1 MEETGSFPR
10 RGPGFDRDWTQGNI
24 LQNLLLLSWPM
35 VVSNSLMMLGP
46 TIDMIWVGR
55 LGPAAIAGVGVAGIA
70 VQLVMSAMMGL
81 TMGMRAMIARFIGA
95 GDVAGA
101 VNVARQALVLSAA
114 FAVILAFVGQFYA
127 EPILGL
133 FKLQP
138 DVVSEGAAYL
148 RVMFVGS
155 AAMAFRMMAEAVMQ
169 ASGDAMTPMKIS
181 VFYRLFHVA
190 LCPFLIFGW
199 WIFPRLGVVGAA
211 TTNVVSQSLSVVLGL
226 WVLLSGRSRLR
237 LTLKNFRLDANIIW
251 RMVRIGFP
259 SLISGIQ
266 RTFSQFFLMYFM
278 APFGTL
284 AVAAHS
290 LIQRIEMFLFMP
302 GMAFGNASGVLVGQN
317 LGARQPERAEKSAWL
332 AVGLVEALM
341 LFFSVLLLLWPE
353 ATIRIFNSEP
363 ALVEMGG
370 VFVKIAVAGYIV
382 LGLQS
387 VLMQSISGA
396 GDTVPP
402 MLISVVIVWAVQLPM
417 AYFLPKVGDL
427 GVYGVRWAI
436 SAGMIVGSV
445 AFLLYFRLG
454 RWKQKRV

>member
-1 MEETGSFPR
+1 
-10 RGPGFDRDWTQGNI
+10 
-24 LQNLLLLSWPM
+24 M